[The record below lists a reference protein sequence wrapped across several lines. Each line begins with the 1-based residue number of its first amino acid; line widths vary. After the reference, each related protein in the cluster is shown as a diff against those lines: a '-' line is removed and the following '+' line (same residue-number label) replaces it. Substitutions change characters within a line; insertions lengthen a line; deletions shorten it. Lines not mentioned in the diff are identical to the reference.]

1 MRAYTRAAIHIRAC
15 ALACRHVWHQVIGR
29 LSLKPIHMYRVH
41 PCKQVHGC
49 TYAHI
54 RMIHTHLRIHVY
66 GLTQVWQRGQV
77 LGRHPC
83 QCRWCARYVC
93 MYVCIHKCVRVC
105 VCVCV
110 CVCSCVCMCVCV
122 CVYVCMYLRVYV
134 CMYLFPYHLRAC
146 AHTCICIC
154 IQEDLGQ

>member
-1 MRAYTRAAIHIRAC
+1 MRAC
-15 ALACRHVWHQVIGR
+15 ALAYRHVWHQVIGR
-29 LSLKPIHMYRVH
+29 LSLTPIHMYRVH
-41 PCKQVHGC
+41 PCKQVHVC

-93 MYVCIHKCVRVC
+93 MYVCIHKCVRERERERES
-105 VCVCV
+105 V

-122 CVYVCMYLRVYV
+122 CMYVCIYV
-134 CMYLFPYHLRAC
+134 CTRVCIYFHIICVR
-146 AHTCICIC
+146 AHTHVSAYAYRRIWVSDRC
-154 IQEDLGQ
+154 